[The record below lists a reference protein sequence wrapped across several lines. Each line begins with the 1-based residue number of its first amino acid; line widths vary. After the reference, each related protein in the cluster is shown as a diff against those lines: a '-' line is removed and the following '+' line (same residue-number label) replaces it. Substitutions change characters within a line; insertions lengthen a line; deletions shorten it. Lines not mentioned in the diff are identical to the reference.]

1 MGHRFRW
8 HPYSLLTLV
17 PPHPFRLFS
26 QTQTESAQNT
36 EVDEKLIDL
45 TEDEEIADLKQQLED
60 AQSKVADYWDQI
72 VRAKA
77 EMENIKRRATRDV
90 ENARK
95 FSIESFA
102 NDLIPVM
109 DSMEQGL
116 TSITDSTDIE
126 TVKEGM
132 SLTINVMLKTLEK
145 QGMRQANPVGERF
158 NPQHH
163 EAMTMVPSTEHPAD
177 HVMDVFQKGYELN
190 GRVIRPARVVV
201 SQGDGEAPSINTKA

>member
-1 MGHRFRW
+1 M
-8 HPYSLLTLV
+8 TNE
-17 PPHPFRLFS
+17 
-26 QTQTESAQNT
+26 TQTDSVENT
-36 EVDEKLIDL
+36 EVDENLVEL

-116 TSITDSTDIE
+116 SSITETTDIA

-145 QGMRQANPVGERF
+145 QGMAQVNPVGERF

-163 EAMTMVPSTEHPAD
+163 EAMTMIPSADHPAD

-201 SQGDGEAPSINTKA
+201 SQGGDEAPSIDTKA

>member
-1 MGHRFRW
+1 M
-8 HPYSLLTLV
+8 TNE
-17 PPHPFRLFS
+17 
-26 QTQTESAQNT
+26 TQTESVENT
-36 EVDEKLIDL
+36 EVEENLIDL

-95 FSIESFA
+95 FSVESFA

-116 TSITDSTDIE
+116 NSITDTTDIE

-132 SLTINVMLKTLEK
+132 TLTINVMLKTLEK
-145 QGMRQANPVGERF
+145 QGMKQVNPVGERF
-158 NPQHH
+158 DPQHH
-163 EAMTMVPSTEHPAD
+163 EAMTMVPSPDHPVD

-201 SQGDGEAPSINTKA
+201 SQGGSEAPSIDTKA

>member
-1 MGHRFRW
+1 MANE
-8 HPYSLLTLV
+8 
-17 PPHPFRLFS
+17 
-26 QTQTESAQNT
+26 TQTESAQNT
-36 EVDEKLIDL
+36 EVEEKLIDL

-77 EMENIKRRATRDV
+77 EMENIKRRAIRDV

>member
-1 MGHRFRW
+1 M
-8 HPYSLLTLV
+8 TNE
-17 PPHPFRLFS
+17 
-26 QTQTESAQNT
+26 TQTDSVDNT
-36 EVDEKLIDL
+36 EVEENLIDL

-116 TSITDSTDIE
+116 SSITDTTDIA

-132 SLTINVMLKTLEK
+132 TLTINVMLKTLEK
-145 QGMRQANPVGERF
+145 QGMTQANPVGERF

-163 EAMTMVPSTEHPAD
+163 EAMTMIPSAEHPAD

-201 SQGDGEAPSINTKA
+201 SQGGGEAPSIDTKA